1 MDRNRSVSR
10 TNGDWLD
17 FDTLFDVRSRR
28 IVRIFVMKN
37 LLAAKG
43 VHECG
48 ATWDENG

>member
-1 MDRNRSVSR
+1 MCR

-17 FDTLFDVRSRR
+17 FDTLLDVRSRG

-43 VHECG
+43 VYECG
-48 ATWDENG
+48 ATWYGNG